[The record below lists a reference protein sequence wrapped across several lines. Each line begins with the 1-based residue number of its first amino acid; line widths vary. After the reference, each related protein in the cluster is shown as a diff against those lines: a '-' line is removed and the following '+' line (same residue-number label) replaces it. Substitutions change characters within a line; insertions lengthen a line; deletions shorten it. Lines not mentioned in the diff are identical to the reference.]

1 MVRTSR
7 PGRILPNAAEGPRS
21 ENRTTRDEQWRP
33 KALHSRPANCR
44 LNWALSGLPAKRMPL
59 MPGSLPLLRQVSVAL
74 HKDSVAAALLGVAV
88 LLRDVVPPVGAPQPV
103 QTLPRTLVLI
113 RTTTPRWRLSGTDN
127 SSRKMVGS

>member
-1 MVRTSR
+1 
-7 PGRILPNAAEGPRS
+7 
-21 ENRTTRDEQWRP
+21 
-33 KALHSRPANCR
+33 
-44 LNWALSGLPAKRMPL
+44 